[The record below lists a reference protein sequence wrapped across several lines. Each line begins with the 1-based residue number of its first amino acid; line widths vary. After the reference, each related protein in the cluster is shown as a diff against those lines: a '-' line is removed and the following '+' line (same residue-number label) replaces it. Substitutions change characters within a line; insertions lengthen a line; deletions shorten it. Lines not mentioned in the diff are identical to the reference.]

1 MNVFLRTGR
10 QGRTERV
17 RGWGPWSGGRSSN
30 SHHRTLF
37 PNHHACFEISSFF
50 LSAQTASAEPH
61 TSLARRPRAPQCP
74 QSGAKTGLGTGTLKG
89 SLTNV
94 TEEVW
99 PSRAVSGEK
108 DHGGQDSGSTQ
119 APGGR

>member
-1 MNVFLRTGR
+1 MTG
-10 QGRTERV
+10 V
-17 RGWGPWSGGRSSN
+17 RGPVEGAVI
-30 SHHRTLF
+30 HTIVLF

-94 TEEVW
+94 TEEVR
-99 PSRAVSGEK
+99 PSQAVSGEK

-119 APGGR
+119 APGGH